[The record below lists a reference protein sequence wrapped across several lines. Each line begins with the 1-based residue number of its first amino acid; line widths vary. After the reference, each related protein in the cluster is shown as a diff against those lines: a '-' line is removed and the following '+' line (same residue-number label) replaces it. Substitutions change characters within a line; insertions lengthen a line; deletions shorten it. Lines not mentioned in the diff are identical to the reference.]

1 MQYIIG
7 VLLLVNMTGLII
19 VGADKYKARKR
30 LWRIPE
36 KIFFIMSVLGGCPGV
51 YLGLLLFR
59 HKTRHWY
66 FMWGI
71 PAIFA
76 VQAVALYYFYL
87 RPVYHI

>member
-1 MQYIIG
+1 MVYIITALI
-7 VLLLVNMTGLII
+7 LLNVSGFII
-19 VGADKYKARKR
+19 VGIDKYKARKR

-36 KIFFIMSVLGGCPGV
+36 KTFFLLCLFGSCPGV
-51 YLGLLLFR
+51 YVGLLCFR

-76 VQAVALYYFYL
+76 LQTATSIYIYL
-87 RPVYHI
+87 KLFR